1 MHDILMVRLYTYR
14 DHHYKLYKAVLLIK
28 RSFVSISLEH
38 IESPESDK
46 NTRLI
51 TVATDCYVKTLYIIL
66 V

>member
-1 MHDILMVRLYTYR
+1 MHDILLMVRLYTYR

-38 IESPESDK
+38 IESPKSYK

-51 TVATDCYVKTLYIIL
+51 TVATDC
-66 V
+66 